1 MLDLQLTRPVCPV
14 AHAGDEAWLWHAP
27 FGHLSFDAL
36 KNMTRHGMVRGMPEI
51 NHAGELC
58 DSYLASKKRRRSFP
72 KIATYRAKDVLD
84 LVHGDMCGPI
94 MPATHGGR
102 LFFLLLVDD
111 YNRYMWLHLLSSKA
125 EAAVSIKQFKAKV
138 EEETGKKWKVLHTDR
153 EGEFTSIEFGVY
165 CAEEGLQ
172 RHLTAPYSPQ
182 QNGVVE
188 RRNQTI
194 VGMAR
199 SMLKAKEVSATFWGK
214 AVSMVVFILNFSPTK
229 SLEGMTPF
237 EAWHG
242 WKPDVSFLR
251 TFGCVGHVK
260 EMRPGLAKLAD
271 RSTPMVFLGYEA
283 RSKVYR
289 LYDPRARRVCIS
301 RDVVFDDKRA
311 WRWGEHAPR
320 EDVGGST
327 MSSPFTIEH

>member
-1 MLDLQLTRPVCPV
+1 
-14 AHAGDEAWLWHAP
+14 
-27 FGHLSFDAL
+27 
-36 KNMTRHGMVRGMPEI
+36 
-51 NHAGELC
+51 
-58 DSYLASKKRRRSFP
+58 
-72 KIATYRAKDVLD
+72 
-84 LVHGDMCGPI
+84 
-94 MPATHGGR
+94 
-102 LFFLLLVDD
+102 
-111 YNRYMWLHLLSSKA
+111 
-125 EAAVSIKQFKAKV
+125 
-138 EEETGKKWKVLHTDR
+138 
-153 EGEFTSIEFGVY
+153 
-165 CAEEGLQ
+165 
-172 RHLTAPYSPQ
+172 
-182 QNGVVE
+182 
-188 RRNQTI
+188 
-194 VGMAR
+194 
-199 SMLKAKEVSATFWGK
+199 
-214 AVSMVVFILNFSPTK
+214 MVVFILNFSPTK